1 MRGLSREEE
10 RARMAEALRLTREA
24 MSLSDSYAP
33 TAHTCLALAATVF
46 QAMTDDRS
54 GR

>member
-1 MRGLSREEE
+1 MRELSREEE

-24 MSLSDSYAP
+24 MALSDSYAP
-33 TAHTCLALAATVF
+33 TAHTYLALAATVLH
-46 QAMTDDRS
+46 AMTDDRS